1 MFEYKFVKVEMKYEF
16 MGRAKPA
23 GDHHEIIQNHAL
35 KGWRLVQI
43 FAPSIGSNGMAEFY
57 EIIFERKINNTLGG

>member
-23 GDHHEIIQNHAL
+23 EDYQEIIQNHASE
-35 KGWRLVQI
+35 GWRLVQI
-43 FAPSIGSNGMAEFY
+43 FAPSIGATGMAEFY
-57 EIIFERKINNTLGG
+57 EIFF